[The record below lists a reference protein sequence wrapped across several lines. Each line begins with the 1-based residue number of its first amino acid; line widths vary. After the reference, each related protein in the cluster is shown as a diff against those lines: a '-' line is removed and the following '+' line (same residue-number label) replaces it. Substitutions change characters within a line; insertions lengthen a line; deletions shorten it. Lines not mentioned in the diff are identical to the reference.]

1 MRTAT
6 AILLLGTCFFVGI
19 DCYPQESCSAYFASV
34 KMEEVVKP
42 FKSAAELAHHVL
54 LITPSEN
61 WRHLVSGDV
70 EFVLKCG
77 SQQDAADLFAAL
89 RNTSLHLV
97 DATIAEADQH
107 FIRVRWDQPYRFD
120 MPLTAYRFNF
130 DIPLTA
136 IPHPGEKVIIDGT
149 YSSYSQEPFQINM
162 TNASIHPVPPKPI
175 IHPRY

>member
-1 MRTAT
+1 MRATT

-89 RNTSLHLV
+89 RNTPIHLV
-97 DATIAEADQH
+97 DVTIAEADQH
-107 FIRVRWDQPYRFD
+107 FIRVRWDEAFRFD

-136 IPHPGEKVIIDGT
+136 VPHPGEKVIIDGT

-175 IHPRY
+175 IHPKQ

>member
-1 MRTAT
+1 MRTTT
-6 AILLLGTCFFVGI
+6 AILLLGTCFFAGI
-19 DCYPQESCSAYFASV
+19 DCYPQVSCSAYFASV
-34 KMEEVVKP
+34 KTEVRP
-42 FKSAAELAHHVL
+42 LKSAAELAHHVL
-54 LITPSEN
+54 LITPPEN

-89 RNTSLHLV
+89 RNTPIHLV

-107 FIRVRWDQPYRFD
+107 FIRVRWDGASRFD

-130 DIPLTA
+130 DPPLTA

-162 TNASIHPVPPKPI
+162 TNASIRPVPPKPI
-175 IHPRY
+175 IHPK

>member
-6 AILLLGTCFFVGI
+6 AILLLGMCFFVGI

-42 FKSAAELAHHVL
+42 FKSAAELAHQVML
-54 LITPSEN
+54 TTPPE
-61 WRHLVSGDV
+61 RRRDLGAGDV
-70 EFVLKCG
+70 MFVLKCG

-89 RNTSLHLV
+89 RNTPIHLV
-97 DATIAEADQH
+97 DFTITEADQH
-107 FIRVRWDQPYRFD
+107 FIRVRWDGAFKSD
-120 MPLTAYRFNF
+120 MPFTAYRFNF
-130 DIPLTA
+130 DPPLTA
-136 IPHPGEKVIIDGT
+136 IPHPGEKIIVDGT

-162 TNASIHPVPPKPI
+162 TNASLHPVPPKPI

>member
-1 MRTAT
+1 MRAAT

-42 FKSAAELAHHVL
+42 FKSAAELAHRAL
-54 LITPSEN
+54 LTTPPER
-61 WRHLVSGDV
+61 RHDLGTGDV
-70 EFVLKCG
+70 ELILRCG
-77 SQQDAADLFAAL
+77 SAQDAAELFAAL
-89 RNTSLHLV
+89 RNTPIHLV
-97 DATIAEADQH
+97 DVTIAEADQH
-107 FIRVRWDQPYRFD
+107 FIRVRWDEAFRFD

-149 YSSYSQEPFQINM
+149 YSSYSQEPFQINI
-162 TNASIHPVPPKPI
+162 TNASIHPVPPKPNV
-175 IHPRY
+175 HPKQ

>member
-6 AILLLGTCFFVGI
+6 VILLLGTCFFAGV
-19 DCYPQESCSAYFASV
+19 DCYPQDPCSAHFASV
-34 KMEEVVKP
+34 KAEVTP
-42 FKSAAELAHHVL
+42 LKSAAELANRVL
-54 LITPSEN
+54 LVTPPEN
-61 WRHLVSGDV
+61 WRHLGAGDV
-70 EFVLKCG
+70 EQVLWCG
-77 SQQDAADLFAAL
+77 SPQDAADLFAAL
-89 RNTSLHLV
+89 RNTQIHLV

-107 FIRVRWDQPYRFD
+107 VIRVRWDGTSRFD

-130 DIPLTA
+130 DPPLTA
-136 IPHPGEKVIIDGT
+136 IPHPGEKVIVDGT